1 MYAIFESGGK
11 QHRAEPGQR
20 LALEKLGAPVGERV
34 TFDRVLL
41 VRDPD
46 SGDCRVGAPYLEGAR
61 VSASVVAH
69 FRDRKII
76 VFKRKRRKGYRKK
89 QGHRQYRTQVRV
101 EAILPGGA
109 PPEETAET
117 VETAGEAPVGAASDA
132 HPETPAEAAGGP
144 GDAPAAGGS
153 AAATDSGPAAGDGE
167 APGETPNESPG
178 ESSGESSA
186 DSGENR

>member
-20 LALEKLGAPVGERV
+20 LSLEKLDAPVGERV

-41 VRDPD
+41 LRDPD
-46 SGDCRVGAPYLEGAR
+46 SGDCRVGSPYLEGAQ

-101 EAILPGGA
+101 EAIHPANAETPDAAADSASASAEAA
-109 PPEETAET
+109 PPN
-117 VETAGEAPVGAASDA
+117 EAA
-132 HPETPAEAAGGP
+132 PAEAALSEAAP
-144 GDAPAAGGS
+144 SEAAPAAGESAAGP
-153 AAATDSGPAAGDGE
+153 AAATDSESESD
-167 APGETPNESPG
+167 PGADADADRG
-178 ESSGESSA
+178 ESSGDESGRT
-186 DSGENR
+186 D

>member
-20 LALEKLGAPVGERV
+20 LSLEKLDAPVGERV

-41 VRDPD
+41 LRDPD
-46 SGDCRVGAPYLEGAR
+46 SGDCRVGSPYLEGAQ

-101 EAILPGGA
+101 EAIHPADADAPDAASGSAEAA
-109 PPEETAET
+109 PPN
-117 VETAGEAPVGAASDA
+117 EAAT
-132 HPETPAEAAGGP
+132 PEVAPAEAAAAKAEETVAAGSEAEESAADPPAATGSD
-144 GDAPAAGGS
+144 GDADGDES
-153 AAATDSGPAAGDGE
+153 GDG
-167 APGETPNESPG
+167 
-178 ESSGESSA
+178 SGKS
-186 DSGENR
+186 D

>member
-20 LALEKLGAPVGERV
+20 LALEKLEAPVGERV

-109 PPEETAET
+109 LQETAESA
-117 VETAGEAPVGAASDA
+117 ETAGEAPVEAASDA
-132 HPETPAEAAGGP
+132 LPESPAESAGGP

-153 AAATDSGPAAGDGE
+153 AAATDSGAAAEDGE
-167 APGETPNESPG
+167 A
-178 ESSGESSA
+178 SGESPA

>member
-20 LALEKLGAPVGERV
+20 LSLEKLDAPVGERV

-41 VRDPD
+41 LRDPD
-46 SGDCRVGAPYLEGAR
+46 SGDCRVGSPYLEGAQ

-101 EAILPGGA
+101 EAIHPADADAPDAVSGSAEAA
-109 PPEETAET
+109 PPNEAAPAETA
-117 VETAGEAPVGAASDA
+117 
-132 HPETPAEAAGGP
+132 PAEAAPAEAEETVAAGNRAENAADP
-144 GDAPAAGGS
+144 PAATGS
-153 AAATDSGPAAGDGE
+153 DSDGSGDE
-167 APGETPNESPG
+167 
-178 ESSGESSA
+178 SGE
-186 DSGENR
+186 DPGKTD

>member
-20 LALEKLGAPVGERV
+20 LSLEKLEAPVGERV

-41 VRDPD
+41 LRDPD
-46 SGDCRVGAPYLEGAR
+46 SGACRVGSPYLEGAQ

-101 EAILPGGA
+101 EAILPAGAEAAATPAESVESA
-109 PPEETAET
+109 PPETAAPEGST
-117 VETAGEAPVGAASDA
+117 EESAEASAPSEAAAAEPDAPVAG
-132 HPETPAEAAGGP
+132 AGGAEENAAEP
-144 GDAPAAGGS
+144 PAATGPD
-153 AAATDSGPAAGDGE
+153 AAE
-167 APGETPNESPG
+167 EPGA
-178 ESSGESSA
+178 SSGEKPGPT
-186 DSGENR
+186 D

>member
-20 LALEKLGAPVGERV
+20 LSLEKLDAPVGERV

-41 VRDPD
+41 LRDPD
-46 SGDCRVGAPYLEGAR
+46 SGDCRVGSPYLEGAQ

-101 EAILPGGA
+101 EAIHPANAEA
-109 PPEETAET
+109 PDAASDSTSVSAEAATPNEAAPAEAET
-117 VETAGEAPVGAASDA
+117 VVAGS
-132 HPETPAEAAGGP
+132 GP
-144 GDAPAAGGS
+144 GENAADPP
-153 AAATDSGPAAGDGE
+153 AATDSDSDE
-167 APGETPNESPG
+167 
-178 ESSGESSA
+178 SGE
-186 DSGENR
+186 DSGKND

>member
-20 LALEKLGAPVGERV
+20 LSLEKLDAPVGERV

-41 VRDPD
+41 LRDPD
-46 SGDCRVGAPYLEGAR
+46 SGDCRVGSPYLEGAQ

-101 EAILPGGA
+101 EAIHPA
-109 PPEETAET
+109 NAET
-117 VETAGEAPVGAASDA
+117 PDAASDSA
-132 HPETPAEAAGGP
+132 SAEAAPPNEAAPAEGAPAEAAPAEAETVVAGNGAGENAADP
-144 GDAPAAGGS
+144 PAATGS
-153 AAATDSGPAAGDGE
+153 DPDESGEDSGKND
-167 APGETPNESPG
+167 
-178 ESSGESSA
+178 
-186 DSGENR
+186 

>member
-20 LALEKLGAPVGERV
+20 LSLEKLDAPVGERV

-41 VRDPD
+41 LRDPD
-46 SGDCRVGAPYLEGAR
+46 SGDCRVGSPYLEGAQ

-101 EAILPGGA
+101 EAIHPA
-109 PPEETAET
+109 NA
-117 VETAGEAPVGAASDA
+117 EAPDAASDSA
-132 HPETPAEAAGGP
+132 SASAEAAPPNEAAPAEGAPAEAA
-144 GDAPAAGGS
+144 PAEAETVVAGNG
-153 AAATDSGPAAGDGE
+153 AGENAADPPAATDSDPDE
-167 APGETPNESPG
+167 
-178 ESSGESSA
+178 SGE
-186 DSGENR
+186 DSGKND

>member
-20 LALEKLGAPVGERV
+20 LALEKLEAPVGERV

-109 PPEETAET
+109 EDAVAEAAAEPVT
-117 VETAGEAPVGAASDA
+117 ETAG
-132 HPETPAEAAGGP
+132 T
-144 GDAPAAGGS
+144 GDAPAEGQS
-153 AAATDSGPAAGDGE
+153 VAAADSEPAADSAPPDSARDDDSAGD
-167 APGETPNESPG
+167 PP
-178 ESSGESSA
+178 SGYSA

>member
-20 LALEKLGAPVGERV
+20 LSLEKLDAPVGERV

-41 VRDPD
+41 LRDPD
-46 SGDCRVGAPYLEGAR
+46 SGDCRVGSPYLEGAQ

-101 EAILPGGA
+101 EAIHPADADAPDAASGSAEAPLANDAATPEVAPTEGA
-109 PPEETAET
+109 PAEAET
-117 VETAGEAPVGAASDA
+117 VVAATGSDA
-132 HPETPAEAAGGP
+132 
-144 GDAPAAGGS
+144 DA
-153 AAATDSGPAAGDGE
+153 D
-167 APGETPNESPG
+167 
-178 ESSGESSA
+178 A
-186 DSGENR
+186 DESGENSGKTD

>member
-20 LALEKLGAPVGERV
+20 LALEKLEAPVGERV

-101 EAILPGGA
+101 EAILPGRA
-109 PPEETAET
+109 EDAVAEAAAEPVAET
-117 VETAGEAPVGAASDA
+117 
-132 HPETPAEAAGGP
+132 AGGP
-144 GDAPAAGGS
+144 GDAPAAEQS
-153 AAATDSGPAAGDGE
+153 AAATDSGAAAEDSE

>member
-20 LALEKLGAPVGERV
+20 LSLEKLDAPVGERV

-41 VRDPD
+41 LRDPD
-46 SGDCRVGAPYLEGAR
+46 SGDCRVGSPYLEGAQ

-101 EAILPGGA
+101 EAIHPANAETPDAASDSASASAEAA
-109 PPEETAET
+109 PPNEAAPAEAET
-117 VETAGEAPVGAASDA
+117 VAAGNGAGENAAD
-132 HPETPAEAAGGP
+132 PP
-144 GDAPAAGGS
+144 
-153 AAATDSGPAAGDGE
+153 AATDSDPDE
-167 APGETPNESPG
+167 
-178 ESSGESSA
+178 SGE
-186 DSGENR
+186 DSGKND

>member
-20 LALEKLGAPVGERV
+20 LSLEKLDAPVGERV

-41 VRDPD
+41 LRDPD
-46 SGDCRVGAPYLEGAR
+46 SGDCRVGSPYLEGAQ

-101 EAILPGGA
+101 EAIHPADADAPDAVSGSAEAA
-109 PPEETAET
+109 PPNEAAPAEAT
-117 VETAGEAPVGAASDA
+117 PTEGA
-132 HPETPAEAAGGP
+132 PAEAAP
-144 GDAPAAGGS
+144 GETVAAGSG
-153 AAATDSGPAAGDGE
+153 AGEDAADPPAATDSDSDESGDG
-167 APGETPNESPG
+167 
-178 ESSGESSA
+178 SGKT
-186 DSGENR
+186 D

>member
-20 LALEKLGAPVGERV
+20 LALEKLEAPVGERV

-109 PPEETAET
+109 EDAVAEAAAEP
-117 VETAGEAPVGAASDA
+117 VAETAG
-132 HPETPAEAAGGP
+132 T
-144 GDAPAAGGS
+144 GDAPAEEQS
-153 AAATDSGPAAGDGE
+153 AAAADSEPAADSAPPDSARDDDFAGD
-167 APGETPNESPG
+167 PP
-178 ESSGESSA
+178 SGSSA

>member
-20 LALEKLGAPVGERV
+20 LSLEKLDAPVGERV

-41 VRDPD
+41 LRDPD
-46 SGDCRVGAPYLEGAR
+46 SGDCRVGSPYLEGAQ

-101 EAILPGGA
+101 EAIHPANAEAPDAASASAEAA
-109 PPEETAET
+109 PPNEAAPAE
-117 VETAGEAPVGAASDA
+117 GA
-132 HPETPAEAAGGP
+132 PAEAAPAEAETVVAGSGAGETATDP
-144 GDAPAAGGS
+144 PAATGS
-153 AAATDSGPAAGDGE
+153 DSDESGEDSGRND
-167 APGETPNESPG
+167 
-178 ESSGESSA
+178 
-186 DSGENR
+186 